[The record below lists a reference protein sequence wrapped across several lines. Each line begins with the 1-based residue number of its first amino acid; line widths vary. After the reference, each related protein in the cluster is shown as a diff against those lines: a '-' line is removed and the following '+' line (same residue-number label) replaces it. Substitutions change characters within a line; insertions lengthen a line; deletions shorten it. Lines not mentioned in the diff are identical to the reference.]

1 MYVLLFYSLYTL
13 HPSIFPF
20 GIIPFGIIRTIRTNM
35 SSNQNNNVPT
45 ACQYCN
51 NNNIEEYTII
61 LQQQRVQIRQ
71 MVFCLDCTQTYTCRR
86 NNNSNTQRARVIT
99 QTLLRPQLDLLDFTS
114 NNGQEFGTYQIYT
127 NRLPHPYNRN
137 RTG

>member
-1 MYVLLFYSLYTL
+1 
-13 HPSIFPF
+13 
-20 GIIPFGIIRTIRTNM
+20 M
-35 SSNQNNNVPT
+35 SSNQNNNVPS

-61 LQQQRVQIRQ
+61 LQQQVQIRQ

-127 NRLPHPYNRN
+127 HRLPHPYNRN